1 MVQVPIYPFGFN
13 LSQKTAVEKALSSRL
28 SIIEGPPGTGKTQT
42 ILNILANAIMN
53 GQSVCVASCNNSA
66 MANVEDKLKK
76 YQVDFIAAFLGSNDN
91 RKGFYSGTKEIPD
104 QIAIWRLSIE
114 ERQNII
120 AQMTSMMGELNQ
132 MLAMQTRASELRR
145 QLSALETEREYY
157 NAYAEGQG
165 DTSVR
170 LRRRLRPDDLM
181 RLWVEIET
189 CGIR

>member
-28 SIIEGPPGTGKTQT
+28 SIIQGPPGTGKTQT

-91 RKGFYSGTKEIPD
+91 RKDFIQAQKEIPD

-165 DTSVR
+165 GHFGTVAKTPPS
-170 LRRRLRPDDLM
+170 
-181 RLWVEIET
+181 
-189 CGIR
+189 G